1 LSTFLFCFGG
11 LALLASWRLNALL
24 TIHDLRFTIHST
36 MGLLES
42 IRKWIDGEQTEDL
55 LEVADEHAKPRRV
68 WEEFLVKIAREV
80 EAVMQ
85 REMFTPPGGLTYIPR
100 EYVVYLSAEDDKDWQ
115 GDKRRGLEQGLFHV
129 LSERARELSGAT
141 QLAAKS
147 FAVELRVDGT
157 LEKGQ
162 FRVQAVWDET
172 ETGHTQ
178 VNARVGASKSGSSSA
193 AGSAVDFSD
202 TIRERADGSQGDTE
216 SGEESEK
223 GEQTVVRPRIKTLY
237 SVEIW
242 KDGVRESVEPI
253 TKSEI
258 TIGRGSRSI
267 TVDLPLKGDPEIS
280 RVHAT
285 LTRDDNGR
293 YWLISKGRNPT
304 LVAGRELPREERTEV
319 LPDQK
324 IAICNFIIRIQPR

>member
-1 LSTFLFCFGG
+1 
-11 LALLASWRLNALL
+11 
-24 TIHDLRFTIHST
+24 

-42 IRKWIDGEQTEDL
+42 IRRWIDGEQGEDL
-55 LEVADEHAKPRRV
+55 LESADEHSKPRRI

-100 EYVVYLSAEDDKDWQ
+100 EYVVYLSTEDDKDWQ

-129 LSERARELSGAT
+129 LSERAKELAGST
-141 QLAAKS
+141 SLAAKS

-172 ETGHTQ
+172 ESGHTQ
-178 VNARVGASKSGSSSA
+178 VNPRIGASFPTPPP
-193 AGSAVDFSD
+193 VNLND
-202 TIRERADGSQGDTE
+202 TIRERADGTQGDSEEGPSE
-216 SGEESEK
+216 S
-223 GEQTVVRPRIKTLY
+223 GEQTVVRPRISVLY
-237 SVEIW
+237 QVEIW
-242 KDGVRESVEPI
+242 RDGVREAVVPI
-253 TKSEI
+253 SKAEI

-267 TVDLPLKGDPEIS
+267 SVDLPLKGDPEIS

-285 LTRDDNGR
+285 LTRGDDGR
-293 YWLISKGRNPT
+293 YFLVPKGRNPT
-304 LVAGRELPREERTEV
+304 LVAGRELPREQRTEV
-319 LPDQK
+319 QPDQK
-324 IAICNFIIRIQPR
+324 IAICNFVLRIQPR

>member
-1 LSTFLFCFGG
+1 
-11 LALLASWRLNALL
+11 
-24 TIHDLRFTIHST
+24 

-42 IRKWIDGEQTEDL
+42 IRRWIDGEQSEDL
-55 LEVADEHAKPRRV
+55 LEDADEHSKPRRI

-100 EYVVYLSAEDDKDWQ
+100 EYLVYLSAEDDKEWQ

-129 LSERARELSGAT
+129 LSERAKELSGSN

-172 ETGHTQ
+172 ESGHTM
-178 VNARVGASKSGSSSA
+178 VNARVGTPQPASPS
-193 AGSAVDFSD
+193 VNFND
-202 TIRERADGSQGDTE
+202 TIRERADGSTGETEPGEQGEVGTL
-216 SGEESEK
+216 
-223 GEQTVVRPRIKTLY
+223 GEQTIVRPRIKELY

-242 KDGVRESVEPI
+242 KDGVRESVVPI
-253 TKSEI
+253 TRPEI

-267 TVDLPLKGDPEIS
+267 TVDLPLKGDPEVS
-280 RVHAT
+280 RVHAV
-285 LTRDDNGR
+285 LTRENNGR
-293 YWLISKGRNPT
+293 YWLVSKGRNPT
-304 LVAGRELPREERTEV
+304 LVGGLELPREERTEV

-324 IAICNFIIRIQPR
+324 IAICNFILRIQPR